1 MILSQL
7 TSLAGVIAPP
17 PGITGNAIAALQL
30 FAIAGSYSNET
41 SNPTPYS
48 KFAADK
54 KFDNPIPS
62 QNGMFRIYV
71 PSTIA
76 AAIYTA
82 VTFNSESFSLVSPLL
97 FGHFLKRT
105 LEVAFVHRYS
115 GSMPA
120 TSANGIGG
128 YYTFLT
134 LLISLT
140 AVPVKDIASQNL
152 LAAGLVL
159 FAVGELGNLYHHY
172 LLSTLRSS
180 KESNESKKYVPPTGG
195 LFSFVAAPHYFFEL
209 VAWLGM
215 ACVAQ
220 QTNAFLTAACMAS
233 YLAGRAVKTNEIYQN
248 KFSTE
253 EWPES
258 RKAIVPGIF

>member
-1 MILSQL
+1 MTEYGNTRQPTGKRLTRFSPRKLIVLTRPFSRPKQPSHRMLIYLSQVLTSHNSYDTTTTMILSQL
-7 TSLAGVIAPP
+7 TSLTSVIAPP
-17 PGITGNAIAALQL
+17 PGIAGNAIAALQL
-30 FAIAGSYSNET
+30 FAIATSYSKET
-41 SNPTPYS
+41 SDPTPYS

-54 KFDNPIPS
+54 KLEKPIPS

-97 FGHFLKRT
+97 FAHFLKRT

-140 AVPVKDIASQNL
+140 AVPVKDIASQHL
-152 LAAGLVL
+152 CTAGLAL

-180 KESNESKKYVPPTGG
+180 KEK
-195 LFSFVAAPHYFFEL
+195 
-209 VAWLGM
+209 
-215 ACVAQ
+215 Q
-220 QTNAFLTAACMAS
+220 
-233 YLAGRAVKTNEIYQN
+233 
-248 KFSTE
+248 
-253 EWPES
+253 
-258 RKAIVPGIF
+258 